1 MKEWLKL
8 DHVLNTAQWS
18 ALQES
23 LAKVTG
29 MAIIMVD
36 YKGLPMTEHSGCQE
50 FCNKIRK
57 DPILSQCCQKCDS
70 RGGLEA
76 VRTNNPYI
84 YQCSF
89 SIIDIAIPIIVD
101 NTYLGAVMAGQVRL
115 PSNHS
120 TEMIEQ
126 IYVPVSIN
134 HKLITQKIQE
144 LSQDYENIPI
154 LQYEQIESSA
164 MMLFHLCNY
173 LATEAD
179 SKRQVIETYEA
190 MFQKQDEF
198 SVVSRKEI
206 LYSSGS
212 TRKRRKSIV
221 DSVSSSASSARQM
234 ESLPIIN
241 SSNRIITKAYDY
253 ILSHREET
261 ISLKEMAEYC
271 NVSSSYL
278 SRLFA
283 KEVGESYSIFIVKMK
298 IDWAKEILETTDYA
312 ISRISEALGFNDV
325 GYFTKTFKKYVGL
338 TPSFYRSYS
347 KR

>member
-8 DHVLNTAQWS
+8 DHVLNTEQWS

-23 LAKVTG
+23 LAQVTG

-36 YKGLPMTEHSGCQE
+36 YKGLPVTEHSNCQE
-50 FCNKIRK
+50 FCRKIRK
-57 DPILSQCCQKCDS
+57 DPVLSQCCQKCDS

-84 YQCSF
+84 YQCCF

-115 PSNHS
+115 PDNQN

-134 HKLITQKIQE
+134 HKLITEKIKE
-144 LSQDYENIPI
+144 LNQDYENIPV

-173 LATEAD
+173 LVKEAD

-190 MFQKQDEF
+190 MFQKPDEL
-198 SVVSRKEI
+198 SAVLRKET
-206 LYSSGS
+206 LYSASF
-212 TRKRRKSIV
+212 TRKRRKSIA
-221 DSVSSSASSARQM
+221 DSSSSSASAKQM
-234 ESLPIIN
+234 ESLPNIN
-241 SSNRIITKAYDY
+241 SSNRIIMTAYDY
-253 ILSHREET
+253 ILSHKEET
-261 ISLKEMAEYC
+261 ISLKKMAEYC
-271 NVSSSYL
+271 HVSSSYL
-278 SRLFA
+278 SRLFT

-298 IDWAKEILETTDYA
+298 IDWAKEIIETTDYA